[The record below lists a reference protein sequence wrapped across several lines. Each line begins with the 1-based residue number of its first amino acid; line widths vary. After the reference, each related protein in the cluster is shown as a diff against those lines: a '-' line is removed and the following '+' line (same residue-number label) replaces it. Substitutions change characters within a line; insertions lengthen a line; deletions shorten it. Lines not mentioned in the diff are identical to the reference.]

1 MADPFVHLHVHTE
14 YSMLDGKTRVDELVA
29 AVAADGAPAVA
40 ASDHG
45 NLHAWPALH
54 KAAKAAGITPIPA
67 VEAYVAPEDHR
78 VKAKQGP
85 YNESYYH
92 LTVLATSNVGFANL
106 SNLSS
111 KSWIDG
117 FFYKPR
123 IDLGLLETHSEGLTI
138 LSGCLGGEVCQ
149 HILHGDEQAARETLD
164 RYTQILGAD
173 RVFVEL
179 MDHGLPDDKV
189 VNPVLVRL
197 AKDLGLRT
205 VATQDSHYTHPGD
218 AESHDALLCVG
229 TASKIADADRFRFD
243 SNEFWVKPAAQM
255 RALFDDFAPDAC
267 DSTLLIA
274 EMVDVDMRFGLD
286 LLPEFPCDDGH
297 TAQSQL
303 RRDVM
308 DGAKRLYG
316 DPLSDE
322 VLERIAYE
330 LDVIH
335 NMGFDDY
342 FLIVADFVRHAR
354 EVGIRVGVGR
364 GSAAGA
370 IVAYTTGITGICPIK
385 HGLMFERFLN
395 PDRISMPDIDM
406 DFDDRRRGE
415 MIEYSK
421 AKYGTDLVAQIA
433 TYSKMKA
440 KQAIKDAARVL
451 DLPYSV
457 GDQLSK
463 AFPPSKQGKDPSLA
477 DAREHGPFIEAL
489 DGMGPEAAKAVDLA
503 ATWENNVRGT
513 GVHAAGVVIAPKPL
527 ATLSTPLMVD
537 DDGNVVTQWP
547 LDVIEPMGYLKMDFL
562 GLRNLTIITDA
573 EELIRRNKG
582 IDVDMDD
589 PAFLGDM
596 ADTAVYDLL
605 GRGDTL
611 GVFQFDS
618 RGIRELLV
626 RMQPKRFSDISA
638 ATALYRPGPMSRD
651 MHTEYADR
659 LTGRKPVR
667 YDHEALEPILGETL
681 GIMCYQ
687 EQVMRCATDLAGYTG
702 AQADTL
708 RKAVG
713 KKKADVMA
721 AEEARFK
728 DGVSASV
735 DGGLAVRLWDLIVGF
750 AEYGFNKSHSV
761 AYGVISYQTAW
772 LKAHYPTEYMAALL
786 TSVANNKDSRPVY
799 LAENRRM
806 GIELLPPSINASV
819 DAFAADGDTIRY
831 GLGAIKGI
839 GSSVVSAV
847 VAERDAHGPFVD
859 FHDFVARLSAN
870 HPSVL
875 NSGSVEALASSGAF
889 DPVGHPRKGLAQ
901 VAAQILEGAVIKA
914 KAEAEGQ
921 FSLFDALG
929 GGDEPATTD
938 RVPVPGDE
946 YDQTQMRRVERE
958 LLGVYVSS
966 HPLDGHEHRIAAQS
980 DRQIA
985 DLPELRD
992 GHPVVIAGMISAVT
1006 GKTTRK
1012 GDPYAV
1018 AVLDDTTGEVDL
1030 TIWPRAWAKSQSLCT
1045 ADALIVVEGKLE
1057 KNDDGIKV
1065 LVDRVR
1071 PFDTTMEV
1079 PESPEVAAM
1088 DTPDPQPDPEPV
1100 AARPAPDVPIA
1111 GGSGTDRQ
1119 PVPSPAA
1126 EPSLEPA
1133 GSAVAIIDVSPAEAL
1148 ADGFAG
1154 QIKALIGRHPGHKSV
1169 RVRISSP
1176 GRATTMKL
1184 PKAKFRVD
1192 DSNGWSA
1199 DLAETLA
1206 GLIASPALD
1215 DAVDPFTG
1223 QPEPVEDHGPEP
1235 VDAADTTGGDAIGVS
1250 EDGTVETDPS
1260 DAQGGQAGPGE
1271 WTDGLDIPEPPD
1283 EEDDAPPMADAPPE
1297 EEVAP
1302 PMADAPPDEE
1312 ADPTDPVG
1320 DGPSPADPAEEEPP
1334 PAAEVDAEAVQE
1346 TAEPVLIPRTGDE
1359 LAAIDEA
1366 RDRVPADAAA
1376 IIEIAEGFG
1385 IDRDVV
1391 KAIAEDNGLF
1401 TKTAMAEPV
1410 SRSRLLHLVLDEA
1423 AKGRPA

>member
-14 YSMLDGKTRVDELVA
+14 YSMLDGKTRTDELVD
-29 AVAADGAPAVA
+29 AVVADGAPGVA
-40 ASDHG
+40 ISDHG
-45 NLHAWPALH
+45 NLHAWPALY

-67 VEAYVAPEDHR
+67 VEAYVAPEDHQ

-85 YNESYYH
+85 YNEAYYH

-106 SNLSS
+106 ANLSS
-111 KSWIDG
+111 KSWING
-117 FFYKPR
+117 FYRKPR
-123 IDLGLLETHSEGLTI
+123 IDLELLETHAEGLTI

-149 HILHGDEQAARETLD
+149 HILHDNERAARETLD
-164 RYTQILGAD
+164 RYTQIFGAD
-173 RVFVEL
+173 RVFVEV

-197 AKDLGLRT
+197 ATDLGLRT

-229 TASKIADADRFRFD
+229 TASKIASADRFRFD
-243 SNEFWVKPAAQM
+243 SNEFWVKPAALM

-274 EMVDVDMRFGLD
+274 EMVDVDMRYGMD
-286 LLPEFPCDDGH
+286 LLPEYPCDEGH

-322 VLERIAYE
+322 ILERIAYE

-335 NMGFDDY
+335 NMGFDAY

-354 EVGIRVGVGR
+354 EVGIRVGPGR

-370 IVAYTTGITGICPIK
+370 IVAYCTGITRVDPIR

-415 MIEYSK
+415 MIDYSK
-421 AKYGTDLVAQIA
+421 AKYGVDLVAQIA
-433 TYSKMKA
+433 TYSRMKA

-463 AFPPSKQGKDPSLA
+463 AFPPSKQGNDPTIA
-477 DAREHGPFIEAL
+477 DAREHEPFTTAL
-489 DGMGPEAAKAVDLA
+489 EGMGPEAARAVDLA
-503 ATWENNVRGT
+503 ATWEGNVRGT

-537 DDGNVVTQWP
+537 DDGNVVTQWE
-547 LDVIEPMGYLKMDFL
+547 LKTIEPMGYLKMDFL
-562 GLRNLTIITDA
+562 GLRNLTIISDA

-582 IDVDMDD
+582 LDVDMDD
-589 PAFLGDM
+589 PNLLGDM
-596 ADTAVYDLL
+596 SDGAAYDLL
-605 GRGDTL
+605 RRGDTL
-611 GVFQFDS
+611 GVFQLDS
-618 RGIRELLV
+618 RGIRELVV
-626 RMQPKRFSDISA
+626 RMQPSEFSAISA
-638 ATALYRPGPMSRD
+638 ALALYRPGPMSME
-651 MHTEYADR
+651 MHNEYADR
-659 LTGRKPVR
+659 YAGRKPVR
-667 YDHEALEPILGETL
+667 FEHDALEPILGETL
-681 GIMCYQ
+681 GILVYQ
-687 EQVMRCATDLAGYTG
+687 EQVQRCATDLAGFSG
-702 AQADTL
+702 GRADTL

-713 KKKADVMA
+713 KKQADLMA
-721 AEEARFK
+721 ELEPEFK
-728 DGVSASV
+728 DGVTTSV
-735 DGGLAVRLWDLIVGF
+735 DGVLADRLWDLIVGF
-750 AEYGFNKSHSV
+750 AQYGFNKAHTVS
-761 AYGVISYQTAW
+761 YGVISFQTAW

-806 GIELLPPSINASV
+806 GIGLLPPSINASV

-889 DPVGHPRKGLAQ
+889 DPVGHPRKGLTQ
-901 VAAQILEGAVIKA
+901 VAAQILERAVIKA
-914 KAEAEGQ
+914 RAEAEGQ
-921 FSLFDALG
+921 FSLFDAVG
-929 GGDEPATTD
+929 GGDEPETTD
-938 RVPVPGDE
+938 RTPVPEGE
-946 YDQTQMRRVERE
+946 YDQTQMRRLERE

-1030 TIWPRAWAKSQSLCT
+1030 TIWPKSWAKSQPMCT

-1071 PFDTTMEV
+1071 PFDTTMQV

-1088 DTPDPQPDPEPV
+1088 DTPDPPLATDPVRV
-1100 AARPAPDVPIA
+1100 ADRPAPDVRIA

-1119 PVPSPAA
+1119 PAPSQAA
-1126 EPSLEPA
+1126 GTSLEPV

-1206 GLIASPALD
+1206 GLASPALD
-1215 DAVDPFTG
+1215 NAVDPFTG
-1223 QPEPVEDHGPEP
+1223 QPDPVK
-1235 VDAADTTGGDAIGVS
+1235 DAAID
-1250 EDGTVETDPS
+1250 TDPS
-1260 DAQGGQAGPGE
+1260 DAQGRQVGPGE
-1271 WTDGLDIPEPPD
+1271 WTDRPGIPEPR
-1283 EEDDAPPMADAPPE
+1283 EEEAAPPMSDAPPE
-1297 EEVAP
+1297 EEPAP
-1302 PMADAPPDEE
+1302 AG
-1312 ADPTDPVG
+1312 PVG
-1320 DGPSPADPAEEEPP
+1320 DGPPPSADTAEEEPS
-1334 PAAEVDAEAVQE
+1334 PADQTDAEAVQAS
-1346 TAEPVLIPRTGDE
+1346 TEPVVIPRTREE
-1359 LAAIDEA
+1359 LAAIDSA

-1376 IIEIAEGFG
+1376 IIGIAQGFG
-1385 IDRDVV
+1385 IGRDVV
-1391 KAIAEDNGLF
+1391 RAIAEDNGLF
-1401 TKTAMAEPV
+1401 TKTAMADPV

-1423 AKGRPA
+1423 VKGRPA